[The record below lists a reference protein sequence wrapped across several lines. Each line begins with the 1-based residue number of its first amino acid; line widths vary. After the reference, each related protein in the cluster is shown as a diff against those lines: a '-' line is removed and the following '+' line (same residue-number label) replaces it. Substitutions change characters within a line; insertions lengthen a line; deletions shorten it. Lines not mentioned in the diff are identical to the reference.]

1 MSFRCSRRWEADEDM
16 KERYIRN
23 LGALTEEECARLREK
38 TVLVAGCGGL
48 GGYLIEMLLRL
59 GVGEIRAADG
69 DGFEASNLN
78 RQLYSAPAL
87 LGKPKAEAAAERAAA
102 VNPEVR
108 FTAVREFVT
117 EENVGELVRGCDA
130 VLDALDNIASRRMLA
145 KACAEEGVP
154 LIHGAICGWSAQAA
168 IVMPGDGLMERIY
181 PEGAALSSKA
191 SLSFTP
197 PFCAAMQT
205 ALCTRL
211 LTGREVETGTLYMAD
226 LLDMDLET
234 IAFPPEPGRAD

>member
-1 MSFRCSRRWEADEDM
+1 ME
-16 KERYIRN
+16 ERYIRN
-23 LGALTEEECARLREK
+23 LGALSEAECAMLREK

-69 DGFEASNLN
+69 DRFEASNLN
-78 RQLYSAPAL
+78 RQLLSAPGL
-87 LGKPKAEAAAERAAA
+87 LGRGKAEVAAERAAA
-102 VNPEVR
+102 VNPDVR
-108 FTAVREFVT
+108 FVAVPEFVT
-117 EENVGELVRGCDA
+117 EKNVGGLVRGCDA

-145 KACAEEGVP
+145 QACAVAKVP

-168 IVMPGDGLMERIY
+168 VIMPGDGMMEWIY

-197 PFCAAMQT
+197 PFCAALQT
-205 ALCTRL
+205 ALCVRL
-211 LTGREVETGTLYMAD
+211 LTGREIETGRLYVAD
-226 LLDMDLET
+226 LLDMELYSL
-234 IAFPPEPGRAD
+234 F